1 MRAMTIPD
9 RSPECGSAPRR
20 AGWRVVLMLVLWTVA
35 AASAQA
41 APASA
46 EAAEPYTAASSPYT
60 HRPMRS
66 NQPPAVLP
74 PTEPTSFTGYAA
86 APPFSV
92 LPRQQL
98 LQLYPCSQCHKLLPV
113 NTQPRK
119 LVNAPHPA
127 ALQHGNG
134 RLWCLDCHLGND
146 RDFLHTVGG
155 AKVEFNQSYLV
166 CGQCH
171 SARQRDWYFGA
182 HGKRVANWTGQRE
195 IYSCTHCHDPHNPTT
210 ATRLPSKAPPLRAGL
225 TPMQFAHS
233 ESLLPWQKKQNG
245 GQDGTAASAQ
255 QH

>member
-1 MRAMTIPD
+1 MQTMTP
-9 RSPECGSAPRR
+9 PERR
-20 AGWRVVLMLVLWTVA
+20 LSHRTARLGAVWRDALMLVLWAAA

-46 EAAEPYTAASSPYT
+46 EAAEPYSAASSPYS
-60 HRPMRS
+60 HRPLRS
-66 NQPPAVLP
+66 NQPPAVLA
-74 PTEPTSFTGYAA
+74 PTDPASFAGYAA

-92 LPRQQL
+92 MPRQQL
-98 LQLYPCSQCHKLLPV
+98 LQLYPCSQCHKVLPL

-119 LVNAPHPA
+119 LVNAPHAA

-134 RLWCLDCHLGND
+134 RIWCLDCHLGND

-182 HGKRVANWTGQRE
+182 HGKRVANWTGERE

-210 ATRLPSKAPPLRAGL
+210 ATRLPSKAPPIRAGL
-225 TPMQFAHS
+225 TPMAFAHD
-233 ESLLPWQKKQNG
+233 EALLPWQKNPKG
-245 GQDGTAASAQ
+245 GSDGTATSAQ